1 MRVYACI
8 RTNPPECLVSCI
20 YILVPGALLGHSDAP
35 HHGGLLYNVPQPSS
49 EDSKGDHA
57 YSPSTRIL
65 INPTVL
71 LSLSQKSEKFCRKPE
86 AAFSVLE
93 VSCQQCYWQE

>member
-1 MRVYACI
+1 MFSSAASGSWYQELCLGIQMHRIMVAYFIMYA
-8 RTNPPECLVSCI
+8 
-20 YILVPGALLGHSDAP
+20 GHTA
-35 HHGGLLYNVPQPSS
+35 PQPSS
-49 EDSKGDHA
+49 EDSKGDNA
-57 YSPSTRIL
+57 YSPSTGIL

-71 LSLSQKSEKFCRKPE
+71 LSPSQKCEKFCRKPE